1 MTNREAPFHTRGGAR
16 LTIRPIEA
24 GDKGRLRNAF
34 EHLGA
39 ESRYRRFLRPI
50 KELTRSELAYLTE
63 VDHRDHEALVATTP
77 DGEIVGVARYIRERE
92 RDGFAEVAVAVVD
105 DWQEQGVGSAL
116 LRALA
121 GRAQANGIHAF
132 TAICLVTNDRML
144 TLFRELGHVGTQRL
158 AGSGAVEVEIELP
171 TDLSP
176 PKLAALLGS
185 AATASIDPR
194 SRRPAK

>member
-1 MTNREAPFHTRGGAR
+1 MGT
-16 LTIRPIEA
+16 
-24 GDKGRLRNAF
+24 
-34 EHLGA
+34 
-39 ESRYRRFLRPI
+39 
-50 KELTRSELAYLTE
+50 
-63 VDHRDHEALVATTP
+63 
-77 DGEIVGVARYIRERE
+77 
-92 RDGFAEVAVAVVD
+92 
-105 DWQEQGVGSAL
+105 AL

-185 AATASIDPR
+185 AATASIDPG
-194 SRRPAK
+194 SRRPAQ